1 MTCRHNDVRAGL
13 REPLR
18 NTIPDATVTARHNC
32 YFTGQI
38 KIGCHAQAPALP
50 WRVVGGGGTPS
61 YLPRA
66 STCDV
71 SVTVVSAVATAT
83 EPYSGQRRFQVS
95 TSPSA
100 CSACTPHISKCTRMA
115 S

>member
-1 MTCRHNDVRAGL
+1 MVGY
-13 REPLR
+13 
-18 NTIPDATVTARHNC
+18 VSQ
-32 YFTGQI
+32 YFQ
-38 KIGCHAQAPALP
+38 HASPEIAHIFPFLDHTSGEG
-50 WRVVGGGGTPS
+50 RTPS

-66 STCDV
+66 STCDA